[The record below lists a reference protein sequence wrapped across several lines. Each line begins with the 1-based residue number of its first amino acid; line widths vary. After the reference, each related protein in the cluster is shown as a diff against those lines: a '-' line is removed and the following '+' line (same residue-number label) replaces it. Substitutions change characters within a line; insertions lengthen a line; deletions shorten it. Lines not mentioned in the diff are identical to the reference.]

1 MQTSRDSSVWRSL
14 AVAFGDGLAF
24 GVGMKLTQS
33 TAARPAGAA
42 SPEPNIA
49 PLADRMEQIE
59 RRLAHVEQKPAALPA
74 AAAPFDQKMLEAVVN
89 ALDARLHEHAGQ
101 VEQRLAEL
109 ESLRQQDHAIA
120 SAVENHLEELQD
132 HFINQVEAI
141 RQRVEEDRA
150 AMRQEVASAVEAAS
164 GSAIEESLAP
174 LRTAATE
181 KDREIAELRQRV
193 EDGDGA
199 MLELLNGIGELIRQ

>member
-109 ESLRQQDHAIA
+109 ESKIAAELKALRQQDHAIA

-199 MLELLNGIGELIRQ
+199 ML